1 MYYISKLQNLFT
13 TATLLKD
20 LKFLILGYIILVSL
34 LRPCLNQVIVEIGII
49 AMILTGRMS

>member
-20 LKFLILGYIILVSL
+20 LKFLILGYILVSL

-49 AMILTGRMS
+49 PMILTGRMS